1 MDFRNIKMTQED
13 LEKVAEKADEFVQA
27 LQADP
32 ELMSEAVE
40 KLGGLWDSVSEGAK
54 GLGET
59 FNKALPLTLAAA
71 ASTAAVAGASGLAS
85 ETYKTI
91 KDSIMKAKAYKNMMD
106 QAGDRIVDVPAEKVQ
121 QAFNTLY
128 KFNPEFA
135 RDPVVAAE
143 FVRETSRAEGYP
155 FNLLRTVIDAKGD
168 QKHNWLD
175 YQKFAPKMPIQEGKR
190 R

>member
-1 MDFRNIKMTQED
+1 MDFRNIKMTEED
-13 LEKVAEKADEFVQA
+13 LEKAAERADDFVQA
-27 LQADP
+27 LQSDP
-32 ELMSEAVE
+32 ELMNEAVE
-40 KLGGLWDSVSEGAK
+40 KLGGVWDTVSEGAR

-91 KDSIMKAKAYKNMMD
+91 KDSILKAKAYKAMMD
-106 QAGDRIVDVPAEKVQ
+106 EAGDRIADVPAEKVQ
-121 QAFNTLY
+121 QSFNTLY

-143 FVRETSRAEGYP
+143 FVRETSRSEAYP
-155 FNLLRTVIDAKGD
+155 FNLLRSVVDARGE
-168 QKHNWLD
+168 QKQNWID
-175 YQKFAPKMPIQEGKR
+175 YQKFAPKLPLKNP
-190 R
+190 